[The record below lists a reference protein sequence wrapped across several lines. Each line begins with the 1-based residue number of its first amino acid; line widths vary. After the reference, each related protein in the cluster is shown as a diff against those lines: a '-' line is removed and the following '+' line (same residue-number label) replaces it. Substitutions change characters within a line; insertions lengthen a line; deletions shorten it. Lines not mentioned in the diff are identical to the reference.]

1 MHPSQHPARRHGR
14 ALAAALAA
22 ALLASCSPSDGILPP
37 GREPAALQVV
47 SRNPQP
53 GVAGKK
59 LPETVVVRVVDG
71 EGKGMAGVHLDFT
84 VTAGGGQ
91 IEPGAVNTDALG
103 YATVAWTLGPAGE
116 QAAVAQAIGADPAR
130 LQARIVPVHAQAE
143 HAMGL
148 VGDVIASSIARMV
161 ASLPQNPQAASFM
174 EARLALLRT
183 PGLGGDVIDGHR
195 YTLGSVAARGGT
207 LPITAVFPV
216 ESMRAEAELPVRLVE
231 SALPVL
237 EELLGAPYP
246 TQAIRVWYGFAVG
259 SSGGGGVINAEDRT
273 TYQARTLGLLLPY
286 DPMIIHELSHTWF
299 GSESVTQFMEMYG
312 YNLVTTG
319 SADLRAWTYTR
330 GWVPGREANEGVH
343 ALLDVYA
350 LLGPEAMGGALAEV
364 AALRPPYGQ
373 PLTPAMQQAFV
384 DAAPEAAKAA
394 VAAKVARVRV

>member
-1 MHPSQHPARRHGR
+1 MLHTTHPARRHGR
-14 ALAAALAA
+14 VLIAALAG

-37 GREPAALQVV
+37 GREPGALQVV

-53 GVAGKK
+53 GVAGQR
-59 LPETVVVRVVDG
+59 LPETVVLRVVDG
-71 EGKGMAGVHLDFT
+71 EGKGMAGVHVDFT
-84 VTAGGGQ
+84 VTAGGGE
-91 IEPGAVNTDALG
+91 IAPGAVNTDALG
-103 YATVAWTLGPAGE
+103 YATVVWTLGPAGE
-116 QAAVAQAIGADPAR
+116 QGAVAQATGADAAR

-143 HAMGL
+143 QAMGL
-148 VGDVIASSIARMV
+148 VGDVIAASISRMLE
-161 ASLPQNPQAASFM
+161 SLPQNPQAASFM

-195 YTLGSVAARGGT
+195 YTLGSVAARRGT
-207 LPITAVFPV
+207 LPVTAVFPV

-231 SALPVL
+231 SALPLL

-273 TYQARTLGLLLPY
+273 TYQARTLGVLLPY

-299 GSESVTQFMEMYG
+299 GSESVTQFLELYG
-312 YNLVTTG
+312 YNLLATG
-319 SADLRAWTYTR
+319 SADARQWTHTR
-330 GWVPGREANEGVH
+330 GWVPGQASNEGVH

-350 LLGPEAMGGALAEV
+350 LLGPAAMGD
-364 AALRPPYGQ
+364 ALRQVAVLYPPYGR

-384 DAAPEAAKAA
+384 DAAPDAAKAT